1 MPWGAVRPRPLRSR
15 GNGLE
20 TARDAPIHYRLA
32 QRIVWLIARL
42 LTRLDLLGFESIPR
56 TGALILAPNHLHSL
70 DLPLLF
76 LMPRR
81 PAVFAAE
88 KWRGT
93 PGGWLMRAFAPLIFV
108 NRGDAD
114 RAALARAAQVLRAGG
129 VLGVAPEGTR
139 SRTGALQRGRNGAAF
154 LASRSG
160 APILPVAA
168 WGQERFIRSLLHLRR
183 PDVHVRVGELIV
195 LPQGCEKARGDQLDE
210 WTDQVMM
217 QIARMLPP
225 EYRGVYAARVAEEG

>member
-1 MPWGAVRPRPLRSR
+1 
-15 GNGLE
+15 LE
-20 TARDAPIHYRLA
+20 TARDAPLHYRLA
-32 QRIVWLIARL
+32 QTIVWLIARL
-42 LTRLDLLGFESIPR
+42 LTRLDLSGLERIPR
-56 TGALILAPNHLHSL
+56 TGALILAPNHLHSM

-114 RAALARAAQVLRAGG
+114 RGALAQATQVLRAGKA
-129 VLGVAPEGTR
+129 LGVAPEGTR
-139 SRTGALQRGRNGAAF
+139 SRAGALQRGRNGAAF

-160 APILPVAA
+160 APILPIAA
-168 WGQERFIRSLLHLRR
+168 WGQERFIRSLIHFRR
-183 PDVHVRVGELIV
+183 PEVHVCVGELV
-195 LPQGCEKARGDQLDE
+195 LIPQGSEEARSDQLDA

-225 EYRGVYAARVAEEG
+225 EYRGVYGARVAEEG